1 VADST
6 TQVTPP
12 PERPLDASRERGVRE
27 TWPEESEP
35 PSRSDKARSYFRRH
49 PAAKWVVL
57 GIVLLVVVA
66 GVLVWRYYASRET
79 TDDAQIDGHIVPVS
93 ARVGGTVIGVN
104 VDDNQVVRAGDVL
117 VQLDPTDYRV
127 LVERAQADLLD
138 AQANARAARTSVPVT
153 HISTSSDVRTAE
165 AALAAAQQQVSAA
178 QAQEREAAARYNLAA
193 QDVKRFQQLVVKNEI
208 SQQRYDTA
216 VAAEQ
221 QAAAA
226 VDAAR
231 AAVADAQSHVAEARA
246 RLAGARSAPQ
256 QVSIMRS
263 RAGAADAQAQ
273 RAKAALDQAKLNLQ
287 YTTVRAAYNGIV
299 SKKTVEPGQVVQ
311 PGQPLMALI
320 NLDDLWVI
328 ANYKETQLHSMR
340 PGQPARI
347 HVDAFDRDFDGH
359 VDSIAGAS
367 GARFSLLPPENATG
381 NYVKVVQRIPVKI
394 VFEKGQDPSH
404 LLRPGMSVEPT
415 VSIK

>member
-6 TQVTPP
+6 TEIKPP
-12 PERPLDASRERGVRE
+12 PQPAVDRPQDRAVRE

-35 PSRSDKARSYFRRH
+35 PSRSDKARSYFRQH
-49 PAAKWVVL
+49 PAAKWVLL

-79 TDDAQIDGHIVPVS
+79 TDDAQIDGHIAPVS
-93 ARVGGTVIGVN
+93 ARVGGTVVSVN

-127 LVERAQADLLD
+127 MIERAQADLLD
-138 AQANARAARTSVPVT
+138 AEANARAAHTGIPVT
-153 HISTSSDVRTAE
+153 HITTSSDVSTAQ
-165 AALAAAQQQVSAA
+165 AGLSAAQQQVLAA
-178 QAQEREAAARYNLAA
+178 RAQERDALARENLAR
-193 QDVKRFQQLVVKNEI
+193 QDVQRFEQLVAKNEI
-208 SQQRYDTA
+208 SRQRYDTA
-216 VAAEQ
+216 VATEQ

-231 AAVADAQSHVAEARA
+231 AAVADAQSRVAEARA
-246 RLAGARSAPQ
+246 RLAGSRSAPQ
-256 QVSIMRS
+256 QVAIMRS
-263 RAGAADAQAQ
+263 RAGAADAQVQ

-299 SKKTVEPGQVVQ
+299 SKKTVEPGQVLQ

-320 NLDDLWVI
+320 NLDDLWVT

-340 PGQPARI
+340 PGQPATI
-347 HVDAFDRDFDGH
+347 HVDAFDRDYNGH

-394 VFEKGQDPSH
+394 VFEKGEDPNH

-415 VSIK
+415 VLIK

>member
-1 VADST
+1 
-6 TQVTPP
+6 
-12 PERPLDASRERGVRE
+12 
-27 TWPEESEP
+27 
-35 PSRSDKARSYFRRH
+35 
-49 PAAKWVVL
+49 VL
-57 GIVLLVVVA
+57 GIVLLVIVA
-66 GVLVWRYYASRET
+66 AVLVWRYYAARET
-79 TDDAQIDGHIVPVS
+79 TDDAQIDGHIAPVS
-93 ARVGGTVIGVN
+93 ARVGGTVVNVN
-104 VDDNQVVRAGDVL
+104 VDDNQFVRAGDVL

-138 AQANARAARTSVPVT
+138 AQANARAARTGIPVT

-165 AALAAAQQQVSAA
+165 AGLAAAQQQVVAA
-178 QAQEREAAARYNLAA
+178 QAQLRDAMAKHNLAV

-216 VAAEQ
+216 VTAEQ

-231 AAVADAQSHVAEARA
+231 AAVSDAQSRVAEARA
-246 RLAGARSAPQ
+246 RLAGTRTAPQ
-256 QVSIMRS
+256 QVSIMRA
-263 RAGAADAQAQ
+263 RAGAADAQVA

-287 YTTVRAAYNGIV
+287 YTTVRAAYTGIV
-299 SKKTVEPGQVVQ
+299 SKKTVEAGQVIQ

-320 NLDDLWVI
+320 NLDDLWVT

-340 PGQPARI
+340 PGQPATI
-347 HVDAFDRDFDGH
+347 HVDAFDRDFNGH

-394 VFEKGQDPSH
+394 VFEQGQDPNH

-415 VSIK
+415 VRIK

>member
-6 TQVTPP
+6 TEVKPP
-12 PERPLDASRERGVRE
+12 PQPAVDRPQDRAVRE

-35 PSRSDKARSYFRRH
+35 PSRSDKARSYFRQH
-49 PAAKWVVL
+49 PAAKWVLL

-79 TDDAQIDGHIVPVS
+79 TDDAQIDGHIAPVS
-93 ARVGGTVIGVN
+93 ARVGGTVVSVN

-127 LVERAQADLLD
+127 MIERAQADLLD
-138 AQANARAARTSVPVT
+138 AEANARAAHTGIPVT
-153 HISTSSDVRTAE
+153 HITTSSDVSTAQ
-165 AALAAAQQQVSAA
+165 AALSAAQQQVLAA
-178 QAQEREAAARYNLAA
+178 RAQERDALARENLAR
-193 QDVKRFQQLVVKNEI
+193 QDVQRFEQLVARNEI
-208 SQQRYDTA
+208 SRQRYDTA
-216 VAAEQ
+216 VATEQ

-226 VDAAR
+226 VDASR
-231 AAVADAQSHVAEARA
+231 AAIADAQSRVAEARA
-246 RLAGARSAPQ
+246 RLAGSRSAPQ
-256 QVSIMRS
+256 QVAIMRS
-263 RAGAADAQAQ
+263 RAGAADAQVQ
-273 RAKAALDQAKLNLQ
+273 RAKAALDEAKLNLQ
-287 YTTVRAAYNGIV
+287 YATVRAAYNGIV

-320 NLDDLWVI
+320 NLDDLWVT

-340 PGQPARI
+340 PGQPATI
-347 HVDAFDRDFDGH
+347 HVDAFDRDYNGH

-394 VFEKGQDPSH
+394 VFEKGEDPNH

-415 VSIK
+415 VLIK